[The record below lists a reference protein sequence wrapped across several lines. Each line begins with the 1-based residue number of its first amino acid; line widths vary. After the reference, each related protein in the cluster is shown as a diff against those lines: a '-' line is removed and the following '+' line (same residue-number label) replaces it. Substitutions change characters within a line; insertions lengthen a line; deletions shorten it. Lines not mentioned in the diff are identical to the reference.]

1 LHWTLPY
8 KGLLVPEVTNRWLIC
23 SLGAPP
29 WCARD
34 GLPLVGRIV
43 PNLRGRGADGDLGLS
58 VRYVRWP
65 PD

>member
-1 LHWTLPY
+1 M
-8 KGLLVPEVTNRWLIC
+8 PEVTNRWLIC
-23 SLGAPP
+23 LLGAPHG
-29 WCARD
+29 CARD

-58 VRYVRWP
+58 VRYVRRP